1 MIESLRIENVAVV
14 EEAELE
20 FGPGLNVLT
29 GETGAGKSIV
39 LGALSLLV
47 GGRAARD
54 SVREGASQGAVEA
67 LFRTEALDQLEAE
80 LSARDLR
87 ADAEA
92 GQAEAAHELV
102 VRRSLAASGRS
113 RARIGGQLV
122 PVSTLAELFMGRV
135 EISSQHSSQALLR
148 PESHGRYLDAAG
160 GLLAQRAAVRVAY
173 EALQALDEEEATLR
187 ARADDRVRQQDFLAY
202 QLAEIEE
209 VGLEVGELARLEQEH
224 GRLAHAESLV
234 AEGGRALSALRGED
248 AGAESAGAADALILA
263 LRSVEAMAA
272 HDPGLRPLQE
282 RLSGAEAELRDAAGD
297 LERYLDGVEGD
308 PSRLAGLEDRIGQVE
323 RLRRKYGA
331 DEAEIFAQRD
341 ALAADLAGIE
351 GADARLDELAD
362 ERRAG
367 VAALGKVAKK
377 LSSGRKRA
385 ARKLAGEVQEALA
398 RLAMP
403 DARFAVEFSE
413 PGQASQWPAGA
424 PSGPTGAE
432 TPEFRFSANKG
443 EAPRALQKVAS
454 GGELS
459 RVFLALKGALRQ
471 AGANMVLVFDE
482 VDAGIGGR
490 AAESVG
496 RALAELAERHQV
508 LCITHLPQIAVF
520 ADRHFRVEK
529 ATARGRVRARIVA
542 LESDGRVEEIA
553 RMAGGEAISEATRAH
568 ARELLASA
576 ESTGAGRRPTA
587 AL

>member
-1 MIESLRIENVAVV
+1 M
-14 EEAELE
+14 
-20 FGPGLNVLT
+20 
-29 GETGAGKSIV
+29 
-39 LGALSLLV
+39 
-47 GGRAARD
+47 
-54 SVREGASQGAVEA
+54 
-67 LFRTEALDQLEAE
+67 
-80 LSARDLR
+80 
-87 ADAEA
+87 
-92 GQAEAAHELV
+92 V

-122 PVSTLAELFMGRV
+122 PVATLAELFTGRV

-160 GLLAQRAAVRVAY
+160 GLLGQRSAVGEAY
-173 EALQALDEEEATLR
+173 EILQALDEEEAELR
-187 ARADDRVRQQDFLAY
+187 TRADERIRQQDFLAY
-202 QLAEIEE
+202 QLAEIED
-209 VGLEVGELARLEQEH
+209 VGLEAGELASLEQEH
-224 GRLAHAESLV
+224 GRLAHAESLR
-234 AEGGRALSALRGED
+234 AEGNRALADLRGDE
-248 AGAESAGAADALILA
+248 AGGASAGAADALARA
-263 LRSVEAMAA
+263 LRCVEAMAV
-272 HDPGLRPLQE
+272 HDPGLLALQE
-282 RLSGAEAELRDAAGD
+282 RLAGAEAELRDVAGD

-308 PSRLAGLEDRIGQVE
+308 PARLAGLEERIGQVE

-331 DEAEIFAQRD
+331 DEGEIFAQRD
-341 ALAADLAGIE
+341 ALAAELAGIE
-351 GADARLDELAD
+351 GADHRLGELAD
-362 ERRAG
+362 ERRRALE
-367 VAALGKVAKK
+367 VLGKAAKK

-413 PGQASQWPAGA
+413 PQQASQWPQGA
-424 PSGPTGAE
+424 PSGPNGSEA
-432 TPEFRFSANKG
+432 PEFRFSANKG

-520 ADRHFRVEK
+520 ADRHFKVEK
-529 ATARGRVRARIVA
+529 ASSRGRVRARIVA
-542 LESDGRVEEIA
+542 LEADGRVEEIA

-576 ESTGAGRRPTA
+576 EPAGARRNSTVP
-587 AL
+587 L